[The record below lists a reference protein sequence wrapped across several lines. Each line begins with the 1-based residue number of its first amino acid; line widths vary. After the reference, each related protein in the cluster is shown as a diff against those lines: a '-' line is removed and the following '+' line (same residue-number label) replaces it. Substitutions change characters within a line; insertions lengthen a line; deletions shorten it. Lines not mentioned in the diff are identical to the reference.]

1 MVEAA
6 TLDISGKFHQECS
19 RERERERAAEQN
31 RLGIHKALHIY
42 WRRELAGHQKG
53 KKKELFGALMQTN
66 WTLNI

>member
-19 RERERERAAEQN
+19 RERERAAEQN

-42 WRRELAGHQKG
+42 WRRELAGHQK
-53 KKKELFGALMQTN
+53 KKELFGALMQTN